1 MKKIISFL
9 FILSTIIFIGCN
21 NNITNSDDTNQGGN
35 DNGNNNEIT
44 TPDGLASTY
53 DGTWYFYSEDGKIK
67 GDTVTVANGGITGL
81 KTSSGTAIDFVK
93 DNFNSKVIID
103 INLIDSKNYAVYK
116 DGNTGNINFN
126 NSVAYVKIKDAS
138 GAVIIEGMLSKTQ
151 KSTAIDASHAGTYTY
166 TTTGNAKWELIVT
179 ADLVTFKRTSSS
191 GSSETYNIP
200 SVYFTKSGNS
210 YTCDAFNYP
219 NTVLNFDTKSFG
231 IEHINVKY
239 TANSDFSQVSGNS
252 STTTLSDSKVEYTK
266 TK

>member
-1 MKKIISFL
+1 MKKVFTFL
-9 FILSTIIFIGCN
+9 LILSTMIFVGCSDN
-21 NNITNSDDTNQGGN
+21 NPTNPSDNNTNN
-35 DNGNNNEIT
+35 TNEIKA
-44 TPDGLASTY
+44 PDGLASTY

-67 GDTVTVANGGITGL
+67 GDTITVANGGITGL
-81 KTSSGTAIDFVK
+81 KTPSGTAIDFVK

-103 INLIDSKNYAVYK
+103 INLLDSKNYVVYK

-138 GAVIIEGMLSKTQ
+138 GAIIIEGMLSRTQ
-151 KSTAIDASHAGTYTY
+151 KSTAIDASHIGTYTY

-179 ADLVTFKRTSSS
+179 ADLVTFKRASSS
-191 GSSETYNIP
+191 GSSETYNMP

-219 NTVLNFDTKSFG
+219 KTVLNFDTISFA

-239 TANSDFSQVSGNS
+239 TSNADFSQSSGIS
-252 STTTLSDSKVEYTK
+252 STTTLSSSQIKYTK
-266 TK
+266 TE

>member
-93 DNFNSKVIID
+93 DNFNSKVTLLD
-103 INLIDSKNYAVYK
+103 INALVQ
-116 DGNTGNINFN
+116 
-126 NSVAYVKIKDAS
+126 KIMLYIKM
-138 GAVIIEGMLSKTQ
+138 VI
-151 KSTAIDASHAGTYTY
+151 
-166 TTTGNAKWELIVT
+166 
-179 ADLVTFKRTSSS
+179 LV
-191 GSSETYNIP
+191 I
-200 SVYFTKSGNS
+200 
-210 YTCDAFNYP
+210 
-219 NTVLNFDTKSFG
+219 
-231 IEHINVKY
+231 
-239 TANSDFSQVSGNS
+239 
-252 STTTLSDSKVEYTK
+252 
-266 TK
+266 